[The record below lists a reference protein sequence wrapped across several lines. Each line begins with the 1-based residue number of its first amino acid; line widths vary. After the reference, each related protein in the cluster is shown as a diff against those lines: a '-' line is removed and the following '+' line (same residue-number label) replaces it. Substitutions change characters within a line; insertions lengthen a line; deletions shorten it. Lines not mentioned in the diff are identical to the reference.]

1 MEYLGDVINWVLTA
15 IPTITSVYLYRRMRR
30 GEVASQ
36 EIRNTLDHIDSA
48 DRLVDLVEKANEL
61 AAEKHKER
69 YESIIKEIT
78 EKYEK
83 ILTEALLSIKLCPHQ
98 LGCTVYDQLRKSS
111 TTEPNTSG
119 DHRHDPHCRDP
130 A

>member
-48 DRLVDLVEKANEL
+48 DRLVDLVEKANEK
-61 AAEKHKER
+61 AMERHKEY
-69 YESIIKEIT
+69 YESLINEVTK
-78 EKYEK
+78 KYEK
-83 ILTEALLSIKLCPHQ
+83 IITDAVKGIRLCRYWRD
-98 LGCTVYDQLRKSS
+98 CTVLDLLQPPAHADSKQH
-111 TTEPNTSG
+111 G
-119 DHRHDPHCRDP
+119 DERHDGHCRDP